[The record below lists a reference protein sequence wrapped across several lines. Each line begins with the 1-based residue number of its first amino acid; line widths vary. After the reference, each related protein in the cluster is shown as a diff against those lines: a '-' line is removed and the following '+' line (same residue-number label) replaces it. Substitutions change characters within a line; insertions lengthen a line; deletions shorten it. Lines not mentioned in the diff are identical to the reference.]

1 MKSILEYA
9 GLKFMKDQQFEVKD
23 RRKIIL
29 VIGLTGS
36 GKSSFVNFMTNKNLC
51 EVSDSGFSCTKDY
64 KMVDIYD
71 KDTTYYFVDTPGL
84 DDAAGDKS
92 NIEAIIKF
100 RNTVPRINA
109 IIFCQSLTE
118 VRFNASLKNLF
129 ELMKKLY
136 PDPKLFSHLLIVRTK
151 SDRSSAYFETN
162 KKKCK
167 NSIYNQLK
175 EYKLIGEEK
184 GISEYY
190 IDSVAKDNESFSEKE
205 RILDKL
211 EKMDPIFLGIK
222 VELLDHVEVYDSLQ
236 NKITIKESKKYEFID
251 FDGSKR
257 SNIEATTEIID
268 LNGIEDVEVV
278 KIDTNESCGAC
289 CCKTWK
295 ILYRIFHIN
304 SKNERTEVKDPV
316 EYWQHERNEDKSD
329 EIRNQELRKL
339 N

>member
-1 MKSILEYA
+1 MNSILEYVSS
-9 GLKFMKDQQFEVKD
+9 KFMKDSRFEVTN

-51 EVSDSGFSCTKDY
+51 LVSNKGTSCTKDY
-64 KMVDIYD
+64 KMVELYD
-71 KDTTYYFVDTPGL
+71 KETLYYFVDTPGL

-100 RNTVPRINA
+100 RNTIPRINA

-118 VRFNASLKNLF
+118 IRFSASTKNLF

-151 SDRSSAYFETN
+151 SDRSSSYFGSN
-162 KKKCK
+162 KDKCK
-167 NSIYNQLK
+167 NTIYDQLK
-175 EYKLIGEEK
+175 EYSLIGEEK
-184 GISEYY
+184 EISEYY
-190 IDSVAKDNESFSEKE
+190 IDSEAKDNESALEKE
-205 RILDKL
+205 RIIDKL
-211 EKMDPIFLGIK
+211 EKMDPIFLGINVK
-222 VELLDHVEVYDSLQ
+222 LLDHVEVYDSLK
-236 NKITIKESKKYEFID
+236 NKITIKESKEYEYID

-257 SNIEATTEIID
+257 KSVEEKYEVID
-268 LNGIEDVEVV
+268 LNGIEDVEVE
-278 KIDTNESCGAC
+278 KIDTDTSWGVC

-304 SKNERTEVKDPV
+304 KKKERTEVKNPV
-316 EYWQHERNEDKSD
+316 VNWQHKRDDDIS
-329 EIRNQELRKL
+329 EIIREQELRKL